1 MSLGGVRDEAEIRGH
16 RRTYIGSMPGK
27 VIQSMKKAKKSNPL
41 FLLDEI
47 DKMGMDF
54 RGDPSSALLEV
65 LDPGAELDVHGPLP
79 RGRLRPVERDVR
91 HHGEHAEHPAG
102 R

>member
-1 MSLGGVRDEAEIRGH
+1 MVRCPAQ
-16 RRTYIGSMPGK
+16 

-54 RGDPSSALLEV
+54 RGDPSSAL
-65 LDPGAELDVHGPLP
+65 
-79 RGRLRPVERDVR
+79 
-91 HHGEHAEHPAG
+91 
-102 R
+102 